1 MSIWPG
7 SSLVE
12 VVVEALEGRALA
24 AQHAAE
30 PGARRLPLDEE
41 AQAHKQRQPDKAAR
55 GGAGWVV
62 LYVRQST
69 LLLPSAPRAG
79 GIRGASSAQTCVQW
93 SLRVRCAPA
102 WSPGAQGAQARWHGS
117 LFRKRAAAQ
126 ITGAALAPSRRREAR
141 GWAAQGVRPPGVCP
155 GRPGRVRVALRGVRG
170 AHAGARRR
178 SQGACVGTCTPY
190 APGFSP
196 SPGRSWNAGASA
208 SVAIAAR
215 AGPGGGARALLWC
228 RARPRATRSSKEE
241 EEKTRQTIWW
251 AARAREAR
259 RRGPAPSGAPLA
271 GPVGPGEGC

>member
-1 MSIWPG
+1 MHSGGAQKSGQRSQPAQSDFFWVTTGWSVRSPKHSFAAIG
-7 SSLVE
+7 AARRGHSRGFQRSNLCSMVLTRALCASLVPGG
-12 VVVEALEGRALA
+12 ARGASALA
-24 AQHAAE
+24 WQPFQKARGCSDHRG
-30 PGARRLPLDEE
+30 GARPFPAPRGAWVGGSGGE
-41 AQAHKQRQPDKAAR
+41 ATGGVSRASWEGAGGAAR
-55 GGAGWVV
+55 GPW
-62 LYVRQST
+62 
-69 LLLPSAPRAG
+69 
-79 GIRGASSAQTCVQW
+79 
-93 SLRVRCAPA
+93 
-102 WSPGAQGAQARWHGS
+102 
-117 LFRKRAAAQ
+117 
-126 ITGAALAPSRRREAR
+126 
-141 GWAAQGVRPPGVCP
+141 
-155 GRPGRVRVALRGVRG
+155 
-170 AHAGARRR
+170 GARRR

-215 AGPGGGARALLWC
+215 AGPRGGARALLWC